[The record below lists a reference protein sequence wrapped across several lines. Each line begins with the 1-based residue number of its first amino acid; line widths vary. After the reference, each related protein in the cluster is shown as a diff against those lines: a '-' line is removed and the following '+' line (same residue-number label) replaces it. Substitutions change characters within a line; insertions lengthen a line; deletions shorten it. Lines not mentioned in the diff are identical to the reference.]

1 MKKETLLNKE
11 LPSKMEAKSLG
22 IPCFALQKN
31 NAILSNKKSI
41 AVFKAMVETPA
52 TLYAESLPYK

>member
-1 MKKETLLNKE
+1 
-11 LPSKMEAKSLG
+11 MEAKSLG

-52 TLYAESLPYK
+52 TLYAESLPYN